1 MKIFEN
7 SYLSIAAIL
16 FFLMV
21 GISDLKAQDPHFSQ
35 FYTSPLTLNPALAG
49 TSAGNYRVAVNY
61 RDQWRGALDNPLR
74 TFSAAG
80 DLKFLMNDRLSR
92 PDIVAGG
99 FMFFSDQVSDFD
111 LNTNQ
116 IAVVGAFHKS
126 LDQKIDHYL
135 GLGVQMGI
143 IQRSVNYEDLFFQDQ
158 FNAID
163 GFDLPTSELLPANN
177 FAFIDFAVGLN
188 YSIAPS
194 KGRHYF
200 AGLSYAHITTPNVSF
215 YKADESPNPSLVREN
230 AMFAKLTG
238 YAGMSVKTGE
248 NMEIQPRVLFL
259 AQGPHTE
266 VNFGTNFKYKLNN
279 NGGRYLHFGPWV
291 RTVNNESGFGIES
304 IVASVGIELNN
315 ILFGFSYDHS
325 LGDLITDR
333 KGLNALEISITF
345 LGEVE
350 NNDGFCP
357 TF

>member
-1 MKIFEN
+1 MKFFN
-7 SYLSIAAIL
+7 NVYLPLLLAFGLSFVANVRL
-16 FFLMV
+16 E
-21 GISDLKAQDPHFSQ
+21 AQDPHFSQ

-49 TSAGNYRVAVNY
+49 TSAGNYRVSVNY

-80 DLKFLMNDRLSR
+80 DLKYLMNDRQNR
-92 PDIVAGG
+92 PDIAAGG

-116 IAVVGAFHKS
+116 IAVVGAYHKS
-126 LDQKIDHYL
+126 LDQNIDHYL
-135 GLGVQMGI
+135 GLGFQIGL
-143 IQRSVNYEDLFFQDQ
+143 IQRSINYEDLFFQDQ
-158 FNAID
+158 FNSIND
-163 GFDLPTSELLPANN
+163 FNLPTGELLPANN

-194 KGRHYF
+194 KGRQYF
-200 AGLSYAHITTPNVSF
+200 AGISFSHFTTPNISF
-215 YKADESPNPSLVREN
+215 YKFDETPNPALVREN

-238 YAGMSVKTGE
+238 YAGLSMTTSET
-248 NMEIQPRVLFL
+248 MEVQPRILFL
-259 AQGPHTE
+259 SQGPHTE
-266 VNFGTNFKYKLNN
+266 LNLGTNFKYKLDDY
-279 NGGRYLHFGPWV
+279 GEKYLHFGPWI
-291 RTVNNESGFGIES
+291 RTVNNVSGFGIES
-304 IVASVGIELNN
+304 IVASVGIELKN
-315 ILFGFSYDHS
+315 ILFGLSYDHS
-325 LGDLITDR
+325 LGDLISDR